1 MRDKRRDLSREF
13 SAPVRPA
20 RPGLPQPPGNLQPN
34 GYSGGRDL
42 EASDDGYQSRRGF
55 YIDEFRVPTSLEGG
69 VMLDSAARSWSS
81 RGVGVVRVLTTIA
94 VAAVAAAVTVLVA
107 PKFLSPPTQKPASER
122 PEAAV
127 QFDRQAPLP
136 EEPANA
142 PPPRLAGVDAVT
154 QDGGEPLS
162 LNLSLLGV
170 ADGGWVMI
178 RGLAAGSAVS
188 GGRPLGEG
196 TWRVDISHL
205 QDAKVRPPRGFAGP
219 MNLMLELRLAD
230 DTVADQH
237 SMRLEWLGGNKLTAL
252 VPADTRSPA
261 AEPQASGPRV
271 AMRSDQ
277 RQANASLVLRG
288 KELLQNG
295 DFSSARLIL
304 QRAADA
310 GDADAALALGSTYDP
325 TVLAQLGLRSQVAN
339 VELART
345 WYEKAQEFGS
355 TEASSRLKALLSH

>member
-1 MRDKRRDLSREF
+1 MRDKRRDLSRDF
-13 SAPVRPA
+13 SAPVGPA
-20 RPGLPQPPGNLQPN
+20 RPGLPHPPGNLQR
-34 GYSGGRDL
+34 SAGRDL
-42 EASDDGYQSRRGF
+42 EASDDGYPSRRGF

-69 VMLDSAARSWSS
+69 VMLDSGGRSWSS
-81 RGVGVVRVLTTIA
+81 RGVGVVRLLTTIA

-107 PKFLSPPTQKPASER
+107 PKFLSAPTQKPSSER

-127 QFDRQAPLP
+127 QVDRQASVP

-154 QDGGEPLS
+154 QDGEEALS

-178 RGLAAGSAVS
+178 RGLTAGSVVS

-219 MNLMLELRLAD
+219 MNLTLELRLAD
-230 DTVADQH
+230 DTVADRH
-237 SMRLEWLGGNKLTAL
+237 STRLEWFGVNKLTAL
-252 VPADTRSPA
+252 APADTRSPT
-261 AEPQASGPRV
+261 AEPQASEPRV
-271 AMRSDQ
+271 AMRPDQ

-288 KELLQNG
+288 KELLRNG

-304 QRAADA
+304 QRAAEA

-325 TVLAQLGLRSQVAN
+325 TVLAQLGLRGQVAN

-355 TEASSRLKALLSH
+355 AEASSRLKTLPGH